1 MSLSCFVFWQR
12 INGMAQVQKAKL
24 AKVNMDYVLGVGGFD
39 LERFVSLKIPSLVE
53 LYSMILD
60 LS

>member
-1 MSLSCFVFWQR
+1 
-12 INGMAQVQKAKL
+12 MAQVQKATL

-39 LERFVSLKIPSLVE
+39 LERFVSLKTSCLVE
-53 LYSMILD
+53 LYHMILD